1 MPAKDTAAS
10 STPLS
15 GADLWSS
22 SLASHVP
29 FLIARA
35 RALMV
40 RRCNQ
45 ALRPLGLNVR
55 TFSLLWLTTEPVPAT
70 QRELSD
76 FLDLDPSQVVAL
88 IDDLEAQGLVERRA
102 NPADRRA
109 RQTVATEKGRRLCGT
124 AQAAVD
130 RATEEVFAGLTEGEQ
145 AQLTSLLLG
154 INRQKPSS
162 T

>member
-88 IDDLEAQGLVERRA
+88 IDNQ
-102 NPADRRA
+102 
-109 RQTVATEKGRRLCGT
+109 
-124 AQAAVD
+124 VD
-130 RATEEVFAGLTEGEQ
+130 TEEVAAMVAAF
-145 AQLTSLLLG
+145 
-154 INRQKPSS
+154 RQTRGPFSFVP
-162 T
+162 